1 LEPIKLDLIS
11 ALQERPYGKEDCTQ
25 NCEAW
30 HPGSNPGSALEE
42 YIQAIMGLELQQAQ
56 KNIVQKHMAPML
68 ELGTSLLNQTTNQTL
83 KLTDMEAQVLSQM
96 SHIKFQMLE
105 ALLTT
110 DKLEK
115 QLQKQSHEPHLLHG
129 HNRNPAVESQQQAQL
144 ASLNSLKEQLQ
155 QLLDLQNSTLTSI
168 HHSLQAASNSS
179 SRMEQKQRQL
189 LENLQQLMSLGEQG
203 PGEQVGCARQEAGEK
218 GRSQEGALLSLQGPS
233 GLESILGKAIPS
245 WPSGQITT
253 SSNNNGQNNSSKR
266 GKSRLCL
273 LALQVPGFAQFHPTR
288 GAVLG
293 FQDCEDIHR
302 SGISVDN
309 VYTIFVPNVKDPKR
323 VFCVMDTDG
332 SAWTVIQRRE
342 DGTVSFQQNWE
353 DYKQGFGD
361 PAGEYWLGNE
371 VVHQLTSSK
380 SYSLRVEMED
390 WDGKTFSANFE
401 HFQLGSEEQ
410 FYRIFLDKHSGVALL
425 QGQLILENSNFSTS
439 DADHDNCLCEC
450 SKTMSGGW
458 WFAACGA
465 SNLNGIYY
473 PADQHLHKI
482 NGIRWHHT
490 HGPTYSLRATR
501 MMIRPLIS

>member
-1 LEPIKLDLIS
+1 MLLGCLLLLVATMTVAQGSRQQVDSEQRNPPPREHVRQLDGNWMEQLKS
-11 ALQERPYGKEDCTQ
+11 ELKNSTLRQQK
-25 NCEAW
+25 
-30 HPGSNPGSALEE
+30 LEE

-203 PGEQVGCARQEAGEK
+203 PG
-218 GRSQEGALLSLQGPS
+218 
-233 GLESILGKAIPS
+233 
-245 WPSGQITT
+245 
-253 SSNNNGQNNSSKR
+253 
-266 GKSRLCL
+266 
-273 LALQVPGFAQFHPTR
+273 